1 MNKGLVAFLAFSC
14 GTISG
19 FFTGKKLLEQH
30 YRQLVDEE
38 ISSVKQAFR
47 RQNRHEM
54 PSKDSK
60 TPHPTEKKIQPQ
72 NIHAKPKTD
81 YTAYYPT
88 KKTEEEETTK
98 APEDYKTIYVIPP
111 DEFDTLEDYEAI
123 SLKLY
128 ADGVVT
134 DDDNR
139 AMSEED
145 IERTITRDS
154 LNHID
159 EYEPGS
165 VFVRNDALHVDY
177 EVLTDERTYEEVL
190 AEQPYLRE

>member
-38 ISSVKQAFR
+38 INSVKQAFR

-60 TPHPTEKKIQPQ
+60 TPQPK
-72 NIHAKPKTD
+72 NIPVKPKTD
-81 YTAYYPT
+81 YTTYYPT
-88 KKTEEEETTK
+88 KKMEEEETTK
-98 APEDYKTIYVIPP
+98 AQEDPKTIYVIPP

-165 VFVRNDALHVDY
+165 VFVRNDTLRVDY

-190 AEQPYLRE
+190 TEQPYLRE